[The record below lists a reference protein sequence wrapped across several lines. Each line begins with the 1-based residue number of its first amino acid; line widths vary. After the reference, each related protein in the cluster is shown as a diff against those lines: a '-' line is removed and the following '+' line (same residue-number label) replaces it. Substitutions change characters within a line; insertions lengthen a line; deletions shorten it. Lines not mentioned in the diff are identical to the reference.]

1 MKKVIMILLVLAILY
16 LLMRRSSSSS
26 SSGYG
31 EKSLHN
37 QFVAQCPPGQMPAS
51 YTAGGGDCV
60 PYYF

>member
-1 MKKVIMILLVLAILY
+1 MVILALAILY
-16 LLMRRSSSSS
+16 LLMRRS

-51 YTAGGGDCV
+51 YTTAGGDCV

>member
-1 MKKVIMILLVLAILY
+1 MKKILLIILVLMILYI
-16 LLMRRSSSSS
+16 LMRRPSSS

-37 QFVAQCPPGQMPAS
+37 QFISTCPPGQMPAS
-51 YTAGGGDCV
+51 YTKAGGDCV

>member
-1 MKKVIMILLVLAILY
+1 MKKAILVILALVILY
-16 LLMRRSSSSS
+16 LLMRRS

-51 YTAGGGDCV
+51 YTAAGGDCV

>member
-1 MKKVIMILLVLAILY
+1 MNKKVLLLILALLVLY
-16 LLMRRSSSSS
+16 FLMCRS

-37 QFVAQCPPGQMPAS
+37 QFISLCPPGQMPAS
-51 YTAGGGDCV
+51 YTTAGGDCV